1 MTTETSLRTAPSP
14 VSANHY
20 RAVMRHLPTGVAAIC
35 AEDPETAG
43 PAGLIVGTFQSLSLD
58 PALVTFSVART
69 SSSWPK
75 VARARWFSVSLL
87 ANGQQAVC
95 KALSSKA
102 ADKFQSITWSKSKF
116 GTPHIEGSLGW
127 IDCVVREEL
136 DGGDHVLIIAD
147 VLEMQAADGEPLVFH
162 GGRLGSFRECPTV

>member
-1 MTTETSLRTAPSP
+1 MSTETFPDTVASTISP
-14 VSANHY
+14 DHF

-35 AEDPETAG
+35 AEDPETGG

-87 ANGQQAVC
+87 ADGQQPIC
-95 KALSSKA
+95 KALSSKTG
-102 ADKFQSITWSKSKF
+102 DKFQSISWTKSQF
-116 GTPHIEGSLGW
+116 GTPHIDGALGW
-127 IDCVVREEL
+127 IDCAIREEL
-136 DGGDHVLIIAD
+136 DGGDHILIVAEVLQ
-147 VLEMQAADGEPLVFH
+147 MQAAEGEPLVFH
-162 GGRLGSFRECPTV
+162 GGRLGSFRESAAS